1 MTTLQSKSI
10 LVFTMNHSTQQSLNL
25 VCFKLKLF
33 LPHNL
38 NKVCVNNTIYMEI
51 NLISFS
57 FSVKKQWYSSAQTD
71 IVSFPDEICLKLL
84 LMLNRNSKLQPLPP
98 PSMRQAN
105 ELQVSI
111 VVRVVTV

>member
-33 LPHNL
+33 SPHNL

-84 LMLNRNSKLQPLPP
+84 LPVMLNRNSKLQP